1 LIFIDFSSF
10 HTMSH
15 MDIKGRILQSL
26 RPRRDGVLLRSDVN
40 DFGSRSQVSAAL
52 KFLHEKGLIVRL
64 DRGIYAKPN
73 KAKLVGRNVLLEIA
87 LTRMAHQR
95 ALDLKRAR
103 RRRSDPAATYV
114 RQLAKRE
121 GIVFA
126 PTFADLWA
134 KAVTQLAGDEFK
146 SDKIDDLLV
155 ALTRAGKLSPR
166 DMTRLVIA
174 HHRNLARA

>member
-1 LIFIDFSSF
+1 
-10 HTMSH
+10 
-15 MDIKGRILQSL
+15 MDIEGRILQSL

-40 DFGSRSQVSAAL
+40 DFGSPTQVSAAL
-52 KFLHEKGLIVRL
+52 KSLVEKGLITRL
-64 DRGIYAKPN
+64 DRGIYAKPD
-73 KAKLVGRNVLLEIA
+73 KVEQIGRQALLEQAIGKVK
-87 LTRMAHQR
+87 HQR
-95 ALDLKRAR
+95 TQSLKRAR
-103 RRRSDPAATYV
+103 RRRSDPTAIYV

-134 KAVTQLAGDEFK
+134 KAVTTLAGDEVK
-146 SDKIDDLLV
+146 SDKTDDLLV

-174 HHRNLARA
+174 HHRNLARI